1 MKIIIAGSRT
11 AQWGDVLLGIYKTRF
26 FFTEKVECI
35 ISGGAKG
42 ADSFGEK
49 WAHSMGIPVEIFIPD
64 WDTRGKRAGM
74 LRNIDMVNISDGLL
88 AIWDEESK
96 GTKHVIEYAKSRGLI
111 VSVFS
116 TKTKNFIT
124 N

>member
-1 MKIIIAGSRT
+1 MGT
-11 AQWGDVLLGIYKTRF
+11 LN
-26 FFTEKVECI
+26 
-35 ISGGAKG
+35 
-42 ADSFGEK
+42 
-49 WAHSMGIPVEIFIPD
+49 GIPVEIFIPD
-64 WDTRGKRAGM
+64 WDTRGKRVRM

-88 AIWDEESK
+88 AIWDGESK
-96 GTKHVIEYAKSRGLI
+96 GTKHVIEYAKSRGLM